1 MNRNIQITVFFLA
14 LFIVVIQSFKN
25 DNYSNSSIQKDK
37 LHQYFSKIN
46 RHATTKV
53 VGRKQFVLDSLSK
66 IKNNSAQISFVEVS
80 EFTDSLSIRWV
91 TTNANCYSSFMKF
104 NDKNSKHLGTTYIS
118 IPQHHNF
125 VNTDL
130 KKVVST
136 IEFSLLR
143 ESKLKNK
150 DALGDYLN
158 KNSKSCK
165 LFYVRGG
172 ESVNDISSNLGSS
185 FYQFDHETDHTSLL
199 TVRHLLNKYSFK
211 KFQLLW
217 ENGFS
222 RFKEIYGISFEKLT
236 LERKKFALNTTV
248 NKTPIDWEAFNK
260 CI

>member
-1 MNRNIQITVFFLA
+1 MNKNIQITVIFLV
-14 LFIVVIQSFKN
+14 LFIVLIQSFKN
-25 DNYSNSSIQKDK
+25 DNYSNSFFKKDK

-46 RHATTKV
+46 QGVATKV
-53 VGRKQFVLDSLSK
+53 VGRKQFVLDSLSQ
-66 IKNNSAQISFVEVS
+66 IKNSSAQISFVEVS
-80 EFTDSLSIRWV
+80 EFTDSLSIRWM
-91 TTNANCYSSFMKF
+91 TTNANCYSSFIKF
-104 NDKNSKHLGTTYIS
+104 NKKKSKHIGTTYIS

-143 ESKLKNK
+143 KSKLKTK

-165 LFYVRGG
+165 LFYVSGG
-172 ESVNDISSNLGSS
+172 ESVNNISSNLGSS
-185 FYQFDHETDHTSLL
+185 FYQFDLKTDHTSLL

-222 RFKEIYGISFEKLT
+222 RFKEIYGVSFEKLT
-236 LERKKFALNTTV
+236 LEREKLALNTTV
-248 NKTPIDWEAFNK
+248 SKTPIDWEALNK